1 MMFLTFLTEMGVSCT
16 GLRQKE
22 KAEIIVL
29 AARESG
35 KRKWT
40 VVKPNRSIQ
49 TRAEKTADKGTDRC
63 LTPTRSRPACWRR

>member
-35 KRKWT
+35 KSGNGR
-40 VVKPNRSIQ
+40 
-49 TRAEKTADKGTDRC
+49 
-63 LTPTRSRPACWRR
+63 L